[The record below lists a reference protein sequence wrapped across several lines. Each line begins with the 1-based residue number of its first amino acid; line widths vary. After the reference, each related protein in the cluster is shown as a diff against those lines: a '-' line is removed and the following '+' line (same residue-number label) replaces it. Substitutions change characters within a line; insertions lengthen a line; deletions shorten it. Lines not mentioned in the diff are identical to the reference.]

1 MSEKERKQNIRQ
13 VKTDYIPIFYG
24 DKFVRLSK
32 YNSSFN
38 KNWNR
43 TNYAMLTNVFCI
55 SKISDIPIHTN

>member
-24 DKFVRLSK
+24 DKSVRLSK
-32 YNSSFN
+32 CNSSFN

-43 TNYAMLTNVFCI
+43 TNCAMLKDVFCI
-55 SKISDIPIHTN
+55 SKNNRYTDAH